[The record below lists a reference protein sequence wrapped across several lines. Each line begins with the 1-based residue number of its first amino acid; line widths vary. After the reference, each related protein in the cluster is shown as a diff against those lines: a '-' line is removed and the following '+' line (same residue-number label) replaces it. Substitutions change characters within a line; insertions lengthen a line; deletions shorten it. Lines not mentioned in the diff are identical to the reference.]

1 VSNIDLFMNRTNQ
14 CSGRLQKTW
23 RSHIYAFFRPE
34 VDISY
39 VDGRR
44 THDFTCAAKNCK
56 GKGKNP
62 RLVRRYLD
70 TSDKASTSGL
80 RNHADKCWGADTVK
94 EAAKAADVDA
104 ARKAL
109 AGAEMR
115 NGSITLEFE
124 RTGKGKLTFSHRQH
138 TKKQTR

>member
-1 VSNIDLFMNRTNQ
+1 M
-14 CSGRLQKTW
+14 
-23 RSHIYAFFRPE
+23 
-34 VDISY
+34 DISY
-39 VDGRR
+39 VDGRC

-70 TSDKASTSGL
+70 TGDKASTSGL
-80 RNHADKCWGADTVK
+80 RNHAEKCWGADTVK
-94 EAAKAADVDA
+94 EAAKAADVNA

-115 NGSITLEFE
+115 NRSITLEFK
-124 RTGKGKLTFSHRQH
+124 RTRKGKLTFSHKQH
-138 TKKQTR
+138 TKKQTQ